1 MCEGG
6 LINAL
11 VMGMNHGLDREEN
24 IDKKKSMLMVY
35 LMQYRKV
42 IREMKILS
50 NSVYDNFKNLTFTLL
65 FKFFLF
71 FFKKNFR

>member
-1 MCEGG
+1 MCYIPQWLWNMSEGG

-24 IDKKKSMLMVY
+24 IEKKKSMLMVY

-42 IREMKILS
+42 IRQFS
-50 NSVYDNFKNLTFTLL
+50 
-65 FKFFLF
+65 
-71 FFKKNFR
+71 